1 MKLNLL
7 NPYQI
12 IKSLQEENEQVK
24 AENEQLKKEIAD
36 LKEKEVTEY
45 AVLDRSRDRPITE

>member
-12 IKSLQEENEQVK
+12 IKSLQK
-24 AENEQLKKEIAD
+24 ENEQLKKEIAD
-36 LKEKEVTEY
+36 LKEKEVTED
-45 AVLDRSRDRPITE
+45 AALDRSRDRPVAE

>member
-12 IKSLQEENEQVK
+12 IKSLQEKNEQVK

-45 AVLDRSRDRPITE
+45 AALDRSRDRPVTE

>member
-12 IKSLQEENEQVK
+12 IKSLQEENKQVK

-45 AVLDRSRDRPITE
+45 AALDRSRDRPVSE

>member
-12 IKSLQEENEQVK
+12 IKSLQKENEQVK

-45 AVLDRSRDRPITE
+45 AALDRSRDRPVTE

>member
-24 AENEQLKKEIAD
+24 AENKQLKKEIAD
-36 LKEKEVTEY
+36 LKEKEVTED
-45 AVLDRSRDRPITE
+45 AALDRSRDRPVAE

>member
-12 IKSLQEENEQVK
+12 IKSLQEENKQVK
-24 AENEQLKKEIAD
+24 AENEQLKKEIAN

-45 AVLDRSRDRPITE
+45 AALDRSRDRPVSE